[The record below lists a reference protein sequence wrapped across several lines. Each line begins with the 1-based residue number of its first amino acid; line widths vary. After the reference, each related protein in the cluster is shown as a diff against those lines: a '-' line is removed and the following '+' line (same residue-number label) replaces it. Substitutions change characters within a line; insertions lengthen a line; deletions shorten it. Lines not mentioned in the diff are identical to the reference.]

1 MFTLVNVN
9 GSNDGGRYIFVA
21 LNDAGFEVV
30 IINLYFLPQFL
41 EEQQDIV
48 TRVNKT
54 VTLSVVVDGY
64 PFPNIQWQRLVDG
77 EFENVTG
84 ETKSTLQFDP
94 ITFSDAAVYRCVIY
108 STVNNTDYVIA
119 SRSILLSGKLHCIC
133 ISIVVF
139 QLCFIPL

>member
-30 IINLYFLPQFL
+30 IRNLYFLPQFL
-41 EEQQDIV
+41 EEPQDIV
-48 TRVNKT
+48 TRVNET

-64 PFPNIQWQRLVDG
+64 PFPSIQWQRLVDG

-84 ETKSTLQFDP
+84 ETTSTLQFDP
-94 ITFSDAAVYRCVIY
+94 ISFIDAGVYRCVLY

-119 SRSILLSGKLHCIC
+119 SRRIILSGKLYHT
-133 ISIVVF
+133 
-139 QLCFIPL
+139 